1 MASRHSFNTLD
12 PDPDQPS
19 CTIWYIQLRL
29 GRHDYSARKMVTYVT
44 LLIDCEGFP
53 QPFPYERAGKL
64 YRDPAIQS
72 RWPRVAVDQWL
83 ADWLPPDTTA
93 ALDAAAKRAA
103 ADVMDDRA
111 GNLQL
116 LQGGRP

>member
-1 MASRHSFNTLD
+1 MASRQSFNTID

-29 GRHDYSARKMVTYVT
+29 GRHDYSPRKMVTYVT
-44 LLIDCEGFP
+44 LLIDCEDFP
-53 QPFPYERAGKL
+53 KPFPYERAGQL
-64 YRDPAIQS
+64 HRDPAVQS

-83 ADWLPPDTTA
+83 ADWLPPDTSI
-93 ALDAAAKRAA
+93 ALDVAAKRAA
-103 ADVMDDRA
+103 ADVMDSRA

-116 LQGGRP
+116 VQGGRA